1 MPDRL
6 RMNDRQPHG
15 TEARRRTHLA
25 HGEPLCPP
33 CAAVVGV
40 LDMEEGWLPDG
51 LASDNGE
58 VQRG

>member
-1 MPDRL
+1 MRDRFG
-6 RMNDRQPHG
+6 MNDSQPHG

-25 HGEPLCPP
+25 HGEALCPP

-40 LDMEEGWLPDG
+40 LDLEEGWLPDE
-51 LASDNGE
+51 LASDDEE